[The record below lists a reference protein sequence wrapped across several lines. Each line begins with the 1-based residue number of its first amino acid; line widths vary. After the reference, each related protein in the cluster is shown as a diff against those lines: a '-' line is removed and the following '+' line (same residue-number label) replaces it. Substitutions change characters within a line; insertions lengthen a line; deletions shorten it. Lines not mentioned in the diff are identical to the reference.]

1 MAFFVYILC
10 AITSA
15 TCSVLLLRQYRRS
28 HSRLLFHSGIAFL
41 CFAVAN
47 VILFIDLALL
57 GPETDLKIWR
67 NLVNLVGVVLL
78 LFSLIQGKET
88 R

>member
-10 AITSA
+10 AVTSMA
-15 TCSVLLLRQYRRS
+15 CSALLLRQFRRS
-28 HSRLLFHSGIAFL
+28 RSVLLFHSGMAFL

-47 VILFIDLALL
+47 VILFFDFVFL
-57 GPETDLKIWR
+57 PEVDLKIWR
-67 NLVNLVGVVLL
+67 NLVILVGVILL
-78 LFSLIQGKET
+78 LSALIRGKET